1 LLVGLDPLLT
11 SSQVS
16 VLRDICKL
24 CKSHR
29 EQLYKDAIE
38 NNNEEID
45 NTELDDNIKNDLIK
59 KVAPLNIIITIITV
73 FFSQSDLE

>member
-1 LLVGLDPLLT
+1 LVGLDPLLT

-16 VLRDICKL
+16 ILRDICKL

-29 EQLYKDAIE
+29 EQLYRDAIE
-38 NNNEEID
+38 CHHEETENI
-45 NTELDDNIKNDLIK
+45 ELDDYTKNILIE

-73 FFSQSDLE
+73 FFSQCDLE